1 MRRSLSVS
9 ILFCL
14 DVSLLKSQYCNRYED
29 FANVTAVADNAKARA
44 ASCAQHMKPKGL
56 HRLYM
61 KPKGLHCRVKH
72 STREFSKRT
81 KASVM
86 MLLDDAALRTVSDD
100 GPASFVRS
108 RFGMSVG
115 AHSNAIHPS
124 YLPRYCG
131 TKYSGA

>member
-1 MRRSLSVS
+1 MTRESFRLVHAMPAAKSFRYPLSQDP
-9 ILFCL
+9 F
-14 DVSLLKSQYCNRYED
+14 
-29 FANVTAVADNAKARA
+29 VA
-44 ASCAQHMKPKGL
+44 
-56 HRLYM
+56 M
-61 KPKGLHCRVKH
+61 KPKGLHCRVEH

-108 RFGMSVG
+108 SFGMSVG

-124 YLPRYCG
+124 YLPRYSG